1 MSSVFF
7 VKSVFI
13 INSVYTDFVIMYN
26 LLIHVLRSVVQGNY
40 TVSRHCVH
48 SMTLFLIGCIG
59 CHRNNPILV
68 QIYHGFG
75 SYMNK

>member
-48 SMTLFLIGCIG
+48 SMTLFLIGA
-59 CHRNNPILV
+59 LV
-68 QIYHGFG
+68 VIETTLPLYKIIMGLVVI
-75 SYMNK
+75 